1 MKIQTVPGI
10 FLSIGLPLLRDRG
23 QGGVA
28 PIDGHPGEAAAEF
41 QGKGPVA
48 GVLARSGKGRAVMN
62 QGGNLFWTEK

>member
-10 FLSIGLPLLRDRG
+10 FLPMGLVLLHDRG

-48 GVLARSGKGRAVMN
+48 GVLTRSGKVRLVMD
-62 QGGNLFWTEK
+62 QRG